1 MLIFCKLWL
10 SIIIYTYKREK
21 MKSQFNGYNQ
31 LYYLYL
37 SVICCKLALWKEL
50 GAKYMNTWWGERE
63 HKVRKPRTFSEQ
75 DGVKRADF
83 RNTGAD
89 FVNTIIY
96 LPYNNVMQ
104 VREIGTILLCISC
117 SLWGRSYTSKEP
129 TTGRLL
135 H

>member
-1 MLIFCKLWL
+1 MRKL
-10 SIIIYTYKREK
+10 
-21 MKSQFNGYNQ
+21 
-31 LYYLYL
+31 
-37 SVICCKLALWKEL
+37 
-50 GAKYMNTWWGERE
+50 
-63 HKVRKPRTFSEQ
+63 RTFSEP

-89 FVNTIIY
+89 FVNTIIF